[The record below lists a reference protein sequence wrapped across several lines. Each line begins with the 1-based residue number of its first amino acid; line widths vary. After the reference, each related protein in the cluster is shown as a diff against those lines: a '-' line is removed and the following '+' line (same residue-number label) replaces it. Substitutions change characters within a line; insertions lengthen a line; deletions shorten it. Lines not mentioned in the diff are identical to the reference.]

1 MTASAKAN
9 ILIINGPNMSLI
21 GKREESIYGQKTLV
35 DLLEQLTSTAK
46 EYNLALSHKQSN
58 YEGEIINFIHQA
70 AEEDIDYIII
80 NPAAYGHTSIA
91 IRDALLAV
99 SIPFIEVHMSNIH
112 AREKFRHKTYLSDI
126 AMGVIFGF
134 KEDSYNLALTALINH
149 LQIEA

>member
-1 MTASAKAN
+1 MTANAKAN

-21 GKREESIYGQKTLV
+21 GKREKSTYGQKTLL
-35 DLLEQLTSTAK
+35 DLLEQLTSKAK

-112 AREKFRHKTYLSDI
+112 AREKYRHKTYLSDI